1 MGYRVSGS
9 TSGAA
14 GDAVGSFL
22 KVYTIGGSDGQDYV
36 RFPPG
41 AIIERITITDPN
53 ATDVDVVVNNVSR
66 QIAFPNPIVTTTQ
79 IAVLN
84 AGATD
89 PKKYAID
96 ALDFLC
102 GSLGLYNEIFGDG
115 TSYVRIQVLFLPPTA
130 VLSFRY
136 YIHPNFA

>member
-1 MGYRVSGS
+1 MGYRLSGS
-9 TSGAA
+9 TSNAA
-14 GDAVGSFL
+14 KDAVGSFL
-22 KVYTIGGSDGQDYV
+22 KIYTIGGSDGLDYV

-53 ATDVDVVVNNVSR
+53 ETNVDVIINNVSR

-79 IAVLN
+79 ISTLN
-84 AGATD
+84 AGSTD

-96 ALDFLC
+96 QLDFLC
-102 GSLGLYNEIFGDG
+102 GSLGLYNEIFGNG
-115 TSYVRIQVLFLPPTA
+115 ASYVRIQVLFLPPTA